1 MRLPN
6 GEVLMHGSQPYDPV
20 KAHEY
25 YEKHKKLK
33 GRDKKVGELP
43 AKGAP
48 GGLGKPAT
56 ATKKADP
63 AAKAAA
69 RQAAVERV
77 NSIKAKLTEL
87 NGRLKRALAK
97 AESGGKKSGHTTA
110 AEKSEAARDS
120 KKYRDTHKQ
129 ELKNKARR
137 SSDDKKSSRKPSD
150 DNDAVVES
158 LKAQISEV
166 KGRLTAAVE
175 KLRSLN

>member
-20 KAHEY
+20 KAHKY
-25 YEKHKKLK
+25 YEEHKHLK
-33 GRDKKVGELP
+33 GRKGGVGELP
-43 AKGAP
+43 AKSSS
-48 GGLGKPAT
+48 GGLPKPVA
-56 ATKKADP
+56 KKPNP
-63 AAKAAA
+63 AARAAE
-69 RQAAVERV
+69 RQAAVARV

-87 NGRLKRALAK
+87 NGRLKRALEK
-97 AESGGKKSGHTTA
+97 AGSSGGKKHETA
-110 AEKSEAARDS
+110 ADKSQAARDS